1 MQHKFKVHLLKEGS
15 IKRLFKIRLDDLLQR
30 CEENADVE
38 QEWDNIKK
46 MLRKIAEETVRK

>member
-1 MQHKFKVHLLKEGS
+1 LQHKFKVHLLKEGS

>member
-1 MQHKFKVHLLKEGS
+1 LKEGS